1 MITLTDSIEIEAAPE
16 KVFEWLAQRFKDKE
30 AYQAWH
36 PDHVDVRWIKGG
48 PLQEGSIIYAEE
60 YLHGQLHK
68 LKFVTTKI
76 VPNREI
82 EYRFLFP
89 WSIFAPG
96 NTFLIEPKGKRSC
109 IFTATVSFRG
119 GTLFEKLAKN
129 RIEATKRHMK
139 EEGENLK
146 NALERKEKG

>member
-1 MITLTDSIEIEAAPE
+1 MITLTDSIEVAAAPE
-16 KVFEWLAQRFKDKE
+16 KVFEWLAQRFEDKE
-30 AYQAWH
+30 SYQAWH

-68 LKFVTTKI
+68 LKFVITKI

-82 EYRFLFP
+82 EYSFLFP
-89 WSIFAPG
+89 WSILAPG
-96 NTFLIEPKGKRSC
+96 NKFLIEPKGRGSC
-109 IFTATVSFRG
+109 IFTATVSFRSG
-119 GTLFEKLAKN
+119 PLFQKLAKN
-129 RIEATKRHMK
+129 RIESTERHMK

-146 NALERKEKG
+146 EALEGKEKG

>member
-1 MITLTDSIEIEAAPE
+1 MISLVDSIEIEAAPE
-16 KVFEWLAQRFKDKE
+16 KVFEWLVQRFKDKE

-48 PLQEGSIIYAEE
+48 PLEEGSISYVEE

-76 VPNREI
+76 VPNKEI

-89 WSIFAPG
+89 WSIIAPR

-109 IFTATVSFRG
+109 IFTATVSFKG
-119 GTLFEKLAKN
+119 IPLFKKLAKN
-129 RIEATKRHMK
+129 EIGAIKLHMK

-146 NALERKEKG
+146 NMLESKERR

>member
-1 MITLTDSIEIEAAPE
+1 MITLIDSIEIEAAPE

-36 PDHVDVRWIKGG
+36 PDHLDVRWIKGE

-68 LKFVTTKI
+68 LKFVITKI
-76 VPNREI
+76 VPKKEV
-82 EYRFLFP
+82 EYRLLFP
-89 WSIFAPG
+89 WSIFASG
-96 NTFLIEPKGKRSC
+96 GTFLIEPKGKRSC

-119 GTLFEKLAKN
+119 GPLFEKLVKD
-129 RIEATKRHMK
+129 RIEATKRHTK

-146 NALERKEKG
+146 NALES